1 MIPTVPRAVPVL
13 VSEADK
19 VWTVFPLESSL
30 VPLPNWVL
38 NWIQVSTGA
47 VNITA
52 DRSRRLSR

>member
-1 MIPTVPRAVPVL
+1 VL